1 MRSVVLDNEAVQA
14 LADPAHSKHRAVLAH
29 LGVVAS
35 RRRRGRVVEVVVPTA
50 VRVEA
55 GWDRTSSSAAAIN
68 RFPVGDHALDSPT
81 ADVAAAIQRTTSAGV
96 ADAHL
101 GATVRGLAPG
111 QVVVLSSDPDDIASV
126 CVPAQVTIVRV

>member
-14 LADPAHSKHRAVLAH
+14 LGDPAHAKHRAVLAH

-55 GWDRTSSSAAAIN
+55 GWDRTTSSAAAIN
-68 RFPVGDHALDSPT
+68 RFPVRDHPLDPVT

-101 GATVRGLAPG
+101 GATVRALASG
-111 QVVVLSSDPDDIASV
+111 RVVVLTSDPNDIAAV
-126 CVPAQVTIVRV
+126 CAPVPLTVVRV